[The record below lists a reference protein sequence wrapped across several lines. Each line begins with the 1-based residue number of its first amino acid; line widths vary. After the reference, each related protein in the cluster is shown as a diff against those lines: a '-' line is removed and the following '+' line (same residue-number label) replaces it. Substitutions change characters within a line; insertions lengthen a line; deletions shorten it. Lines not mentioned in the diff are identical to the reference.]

1 MINKQLLNS
10 EKLLL
15 LLQLCNSSLPL
26 GAYSYSEGLETLV
39 EQKLISHY
47 QHLKSW
53 LLNELTYG
61 SIRVE
66 SAMVMRAYDS
76 YLTQNIDNLLY
87 WNNWFSASRETF
99 ELRQQSWQM
108 GKSLLRLI
116 NSFEPEDSFLQT
128 LINNLKSSA
137 NYSIIF
143 GIITAH
149 WQIEKENVLLG
160 YLHNW
165 VNNLV
170 NVGVKLIP
178 LGQTDGQ
185 KLLLYFNQEICQQIP
200 DILSLKDDELS
211 SCSWGLSLA
220 SMSHEQLY
228 SRLFRS

>member
-1 MINKQLLNS
+1 MS
-10 EKLLL
+10 DKLLL

-39 EQKLISHY
+39 EKKLIIDS
-47 QHLKSW
+47 QGLKDW
-53 LLNELTYG
+53 LLNELKYG

-66 SAMVMRAYDS
+66 SAMIVRS
-76 YLTQNIDNLLY
+76 YHSYQQKKLEDLLY
-87 WNNWFSASRETF
+87 WNNWFSASRETA
-99 ELRQQSWQM
+99 ELRQQSCQM

-116 NSFEPEDSFLQT
+116 NSFEPDDLFLQT
-128 LINNLKSSA
+128 VINNLKSSG
-137 NYSIIF
+137 NYSIVF
-143 GIITAH
+143 GVITAH
-149 WQIEKENVLLG
+149 WQIEIENVLLG

-178 LGQTDGQ
+178 LGQTEGQ
-185 KLLLYFNQEICQQIP
+185 KLLLNFNQEITQQLTN
-200 DILSLKDDELS
+200 ILSLKDDELS
-211 SCSWGLSLA
+211 SCSWGLTLA

>member
-1 MINKQLLNS
+1 MS

-39 EQKLISHY
+39 EEKQIIDS
-47 QHLKSW
+47 KSLNKW
-53 LLNELTYG
+53 LVNELKYG
-61 SIRVE
+61 SIRIELAIVI
-66 SAMVMRAYDS
+66 RS
-76 YLTQNIDNLLY
+76 YNCYFKKDLEDLFY
-87 WNNWFSASRETF
+87 WNNWFSASRETS

-116 NSFEPEDSFLQT
+116 LSFEPENQSLSQVIKSFHDPC
-128 LINNLKSSA
+128 
-137 NYSIIF
+137 NYAIAF

-149 WQIEKENVLLG
+149 WEIKIEDLLLG
-160 YLHNW
+160 YIHNW
-165 VNNLV
+165 VNNSI

-178 LGQTDGQ
+178 LGQTEGQ
-185 KLLLYFNQEICQQIP
+185 KLLLNINQEIIKNIKT
-200 DILSLKDDELS
+200 ILSLKDDELS

-220 SMSHEQLY
+220 SIKHEQLY

>member
-1 MINKQLLNS
+1 MS

-39 EQKLISHY
+39 EKKLIIDS
-47 QHLKSW
+47 QDLKYW
-53 LLNELTYG
+53 LLNELKYG

-66 SAMVMRAYDS
+66 SAMIVRS
-76 YLTQNIDNLLY
+76 YYSYQQQKLEDLLY
-87 WNNWFSASRETF
+87 WNNWFSASRETS

-116 NSFEPEDSFLQT
+116 NSFEPDNLFLQT
-128 LINNLKSSA
+128 VINNLKSSG
-137 NYSIIF
+137 NYSIVF
-143 GIITAH
+143 GVITAH
-149 WQIEKENVLLG
+149 WQIEIENVLLG

-165 VNNLV
+165 LNNLV

-178 LGQTDGQ
+178 LGQTEGQ
-185 KLLLYFNQEICQQIP
+185 KLLLNFNQEITEQLTN
-200 DILSLKDDELS
+200 ILSLKDDELS

-220 SMSHEQLY
+220 SMNHEQLY

>member
-1 MINKQLLNS
+1 MS

-39 EQKLISHY
+39 EKQLIIDS
-47 QHLKSW
+47 QGLKNW
-53 LLNELTYG
+53 LLNELKYG

-66 SAMVMRAYDS
+66 SAMIVRS
-76 YLTQNIDNLLY
+76 YHSYQQKKLEDLLY
-87 WNNWFSASRETF
+87 WNNWFSASRETA

-116 NSFEPEDSFLQT
+116 NSFEPEDLFLQT
-128 LINNLKSSA
+128 VINNLKTSG
-137 NYSIIF
+137 NYSIVF

-149 WQIEKENVLLG
+149 WQIEIENVLLG

-165 VNNLV
+165 LNNLV

-178 LGQTDGQ
+178 LGQTAGQ
-185 KLLLYFNQEICQQIP
+185 KLLLNFNQEITQQLTN
-200 DILSLKDDELS
+200 ILSLKDDELS

>member
-1 MINKQLLNS
+1 MS

-39 EQKLISHY
+39 EKQLIIDS
-47 QHLKSW
+47 QGLKNW
-53 LLNELTYG
+53 LLNELKYG

-66 SAMVMRAYDS
+66 SAIIVRS
-76 YLTQNIDNLLY
+76 YHSYQQKKLEDLLY
-87 WNNWFSASRETF
+87 WNNWFSASRETA

-116 NSFEPEDSFLQT
+116 NSFEPEDLFLQT
-128 LINNLKSSA
+128 VINNLKTSG
-137 NYSIIF
+137 NYSIVF

-149 WQIEKENVLLG
+149 WQIEIENVLLG

-165 VNNLV
+165 LNNLV

-178 LGQTDGQ
+178 LGQTEGQ
-185 KLLLYFNQEICQQIP
+185 KLLLNFNQEITQQLTN
-200 DILSLKDDELS
+200 ILSLKDDELS